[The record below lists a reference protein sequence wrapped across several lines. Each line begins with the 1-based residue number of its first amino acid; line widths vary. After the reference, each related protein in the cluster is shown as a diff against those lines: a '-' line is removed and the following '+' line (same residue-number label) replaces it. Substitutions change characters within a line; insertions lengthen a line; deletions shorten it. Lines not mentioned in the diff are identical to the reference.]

1 MKTSTEMLIALSEI
15 ELTLAVAKAKFAL
28 IDSEVD
34 QDIVNMAWSDSFY
47 AGMKFDNV
55 LSDFACY
62 FQFSHSKL
70 RAIIDDITCQ
80 LSAMPK
86 YLRTAFEFGQCDAC
100 IAELGL
106 EPFDWSKYIFS

>member
-28 IDSEVD
+28 IDCED
-34 QDIVNMAWSDSFY
+34 DEDIANTAWSDSFY

-62 FQFSHSKL
+62 FECNNKKL
-70 RAIIDDITCQ
+70 LTIIDDITHQ

-86 YLRTAFEFGQCDAC
+86 YLRTAFNYGQCDVR
-100 IAELGL
+100 IFELGL
-106 EPFDWSKYIFS
+106 D

>member
-15 ELTLAVAKAKFAL
+15 ELTLAVAKAKYANN
-28 IDSEVD
+28 SEMD
-34 QDIVNMAWSDSFY
+34 EDIANMAWSDSFY

-62 FQFSHSKL
+62 FQCSHKKL

-86 YLRTAFEFGQCDAC
+86 YLRTAFEFGQCDVR

-106 EPFDWSKYIFS
+106 D